1 MADDTPSRSESRPRP
16 QYGEY
21 ATPQDQAAAIA
32 TSLPPVPPVL
42 LPSDRPTSVA
52 PAPDPSTRTSGPPQ
66 KRGLRDAV
74 PDSAPHDSATNDTAT
89 HDTAP
94 QNTAPRG
101 TVETSVAGRSAA
113 PGRQRRWDLVL
124 STGLM
129 VYGFLNVLS
138 GLFQYA
144 DLGAFLD
151 QLYEAFNI
159 GNYVATGMER
169 PIGIAIVAS
178 NLLSFTLVAWFTVRA
193 LKAHRIA
200 FWIPLVGGVVATVVS
215 ALLLQV
221 LVANDPAITA
231 FLEKLL
237 TR

>member
-1 MADDTPSRSESRPRP
+1 MADDTPSSRESRPRP

-42 LPSDRPTSVA
+42 LPSDRPSSVA
-52 PAPDPSTRTSGPPQ
+52 PAPEASTRASGPPQ
-66 KRGLRDAV
+66 KRGSRDAV
-74 PDSAPHDSATNDTAT
+74 HDPATHDSAAHDPANPDSAAHDPAK
-89 HDTAP
+89 
-94 QNTAPRG
+94 
-101 TVETSVAGRSAA
+101 TSVAGHPAA
-113 PGRQRRWDLVL
+113 AGRQRRWDLVL

-159 GNYVATGMER
+159 GNYASTGMER

-193 LKAHRIA
+193 LKAHKIA
-200 FWIPLVGGVVATVVS
+200 FWIPLVGGVVATIVS
-215 ALLLQV
+215 ALFLQV
-221 LVANDPAITA
+221 LVANDPAITV

-237 TR
+237 TA

>member
-1 MADDTPSRSESRPRP
+1 MADDTPSSRESRPRP

-42 LPSDRPTSVA
+42 LPSDRPSSVA
-52 PAPDPSTRTSGPPQ
+52 PAPEASTRASGPPQ
-66 KRGLRDAV
+66 KRGSRDAV
-74 PDSAPHDSATNDTAT
+74 HDPAAHDSAAYDPATHDSAT
-89 HDTAP
+89 HDPAK
-94 QNTAPRG
+94 
-101 TVETSVAGRSAA
+101 TSVAGHPAA
-113 PGRQRRWDLVL
+113 AGRQRRWDLVL

-159 GNYVATGMER
+159 GNYASTGMER

-193 LKAHRIA
+193 LKAHKIA

-215 ALLLQV
+215 ALFLQV
-221 LVANDPAITA
+221 LVANDPAITV

-237 TR
+237 TA

>member
-1 MADDTPSRSESRPRP
+1 MADDTPSSRESRPRP

-42 LPSDRPTSVA
+42 LPSDRPSSVA
-52 PAPDPSTRTSGPPQ
+52 PAPEASTRASGPPQ
-66 KRGLRDAV
+66 KRGSRDAV
-74 PDSAPHDSATNDTAT
+74 HDPAAHDSAAYDPATHDSAT
-89 HDTAP
+89 HDPAK
-94 QNTAPRG
+94 
-101 TVETSVAGRSAA
+101 TSVAGHPAA
-113 PGRQRRWDLVL
+113 AGRQRRWDLVL

-159 GNYVATGMER
+159 GNYASTGMER

-193 LKAHRIA
+193 LKAHKIA
-200 FWIPLVGGVVATVVS
+200 FWIPLVGGVVATIVS
-215 ALLLQV
+215 ALFLQV
-221 LVANDPAITA
+221 LVANDPAITV

-237 TR
+237 TA

>member
-1 MADDTPSRSESRPRP
+1 MADDTPSSRASRPRP

-42 LPSDRPTSVA
+42 LPSDRPSSVA
-52 PAPDPSTRTSGPPQ
+52 PAPEASTRASGPPQ
-66 KRGLRDAV
+66 KRGSRDAV
-74 PDSAPHDSATNDTAT
+74 HDPATHDSAAHDPANPDSAAHDPAK
-89 HDTAP
+89 
-94 QNTAPRG
+94 
-101 TVETSVAGRSAA
+101 TSVAGHPAA
-113 PGRQRRWDLVL
+113 AGRQRRWDLVL

-159 GNYVATGMER
+159 GNYASTGMER

-193 LKAHRIA
+193 LKAHKIA
-200 FWIPLVGGVVATVVS
+200 FWIPLVGGVVATIVS
-215 ALLLQV
+215 ALFLQV
-221 LVANDPAITA
+221 LVANDPAITV

-237 TR
+237 TA

>member
-1 MADDTPSRSESRPRP
+1 MADDTPSSRESRPRP

-42 LPSDRPTSVA
+42 LPSDRPSSVA
-52 PAPDPSTRTSGPPQ
+52 PAPEASTRASGPPQ
-66 KRGLRDAV
+66 KRGSRDAV
-74 PDSAPHDSATNDTAT
+74 HDPATHDSAAHDPANPDSAAHDPAK
-89 HDTAP
+89 
-94 QNTAPRG
+94 
-101 TVETSVAGRSAA
+101 TSVAGHPAA
-113 PGRQRRWDLVL
+113 AGRQRRWDLVL

-159 GNYVATGMER
+159 GNYASTGMER

-193 LKAHRIA
+193 LKAHKIA

-215 ALLLQV
+215 ALFLQV
-221 LVANDPAITA
+221 LVANDPAITV

-237 TR
+237 TA

>member
-1 MADDTPSRSESRPRP
+1 MADDTPSTRESRPRP

-42 LPSDRPTSVA
+42 LPSDRPSSVA
-52 PAPDPSTRTSGPPQ
+52 PAPEASTRASGPPQ
-66 KRGLRDAV
+66 KRGSRDAV
-74 PDSAPHDSATNDTAT
+74 HDPATHDSATHDPAT
-89 HDTAP
+89 HDSATHDHAK
-94 QNTAPRG
+94 
-101 TVETSVAGRSAA
+101 TSVAGHPAA
-113 PGRQRRWDLVL
+113 AGRQRRWDLVL

-159 GNYVATGMER
+159 GNYASTGMER

-193 LKAHRIA
+193 LKAHKIA

-215 ALLLQV
+215 ALFLQV
-221 LVANDPAITA
+221 LVANDPAITV

-237 TR
+237 TA

>member
-1 MADDTPSRSESRPRP
+1 MADDTPSTRESRPRP

-42 LPSDRPTSVA
+42 LPSDRPSSVA
-52 PAPDPSTRTSGPPQ
+52 PAPEASTRASGPPQ
-66 KRGLRDAV
+66 KRGSRDAV
-74 PDSAPHDSATNDTAT
+74 HDPAAHDSAAYDPATHDSAT
-89 HDTAP
+89 HDPAK
-94 QNTAPRG
+94 
-101 TVETSVAGRSAA
+101 TSVAGHPAA
-113 PGRQRRWDLVL
+113 AGRQRRWDLVL

-159 GNYVATGMER
+159 GNYASTGMER

-193 LKAHRIA
+193 LKAHKIA

-215 ALLLQV
+215 ALFLQV
-221 LVANDPAITA
+221 LVANDPAITV

-237 TR
+237 TA

>member
-1 MADDTPSRSESRPRP
+1 MADDTPSSRESRPRP

-42 LPSDRPTSVA
+42 LPSDRPSSVA
-52 PAPDPSTRTSGPPQ
+52 PAPEASTRASGPPQ
-66 KRGLRDAV
+66 KRGSRDAVHDPALRTPAVPDSTLRTPAV
-74 PDSAPHDSATNDTAT
+74 PDSAT
-89 HDTAP
+89 HDPAK
-94 QNTAPRG
+94 
-101 TVETSVAGRSAA
+101 TSVAAHPAA
-113 PGRQRRWDLVL
+113 PGRPRRWDLVL

-159 GNYVATGMER
+159 GNYASTGMER

-193 LKAHRIA
+193 LKAHKIA

-215 ALLLQV
+215 ALFLQV
-221 LVANDPAITA
+221 LVANDPAITV

-237 TR
+237 TA